1 MDIDKRNNISDIGFE
16 SIIENKMI
24 KEKLTQYIEDTI
36 KENWDINAF
45 ADYGKDR
52 IIKYSDVAKNILIM
66 HNIFKRSSIYK
77 GDKMNK
83 PKGGGNRLNRIN
95 EELKREISNIINYEV
110 TNSNVTGMV
119 SVTSV
124 KISPDLRY
132 AKVKVSILNS
142 RNVKQTLAGLK
153 SSSGFI
159 RSRIAQSVN
168 LRVTPE
174 LVFELDD
181 SMEYGER
188 IDTILKDIMKDIKP
202 NE

>member
-1 MDIDKRNNISDIGFE
+1 MSK
-16 SIIENKMI
+16 
-24 KEKLTQYIEDTI
+24 Q
-36 KENWDINAF
+36 
-45 ADYGKDR
+45 
-52 IIKYSDVAKNILIM
+52 
-66 HNIFKRSSIYK
+66 
-77 GDKMNK
+77 
-83 PKGGGNRLNRIN
+83 KGGGNRLNRVS

-110 TNSNVTGMV
+110 TNSNVTGMI

-132 AKVKVSILNS
+132 AKVFVSMINS
-142 RNVKQTLAGLK
+142 KNVKNTLAGLK

-159 RSRIAQSVN
+159 RSRIAEKVN

-181 SMEYGER
+181 SMQYGEK

-202 NE
+202 EENKE